1 MMQINRIP
9 HETPGSSSRTNGV
22 IPSSFGQG
30 WPNSVNRQIFQR
42 NAAESSIS
50 EQKGAALLLSMA
62 NIVEKEIG
70 QDGVNWEDDIPLS
83 PSLEDLPFQLSSSIL
98 PSDGSQSLKK
108 YSMRSAL
115 TTLQDDS
122 SWKRIRTVSMDARDE
137 NTPRA
142 TSPRL
147 SPRLS
152 SKTAPSLVSPVG
164 SPLQS
169 RGRSL
174 RKPKSVSIKK
184 KPQMIPPSSPRTRS
198 LQPKEAVKGST
209 VKTILRKKFS
219 WKNFPEVSSV
229 DLAEFKLPPLLS
241 SSEHRFKSNRLF
253 VFIKDHL
260 LTLLLRSI
268 EFHLISSA

>member
-1 MMQINRIP
+1 
-9 HETPGSSSRTNGV
+9 
-22 IPSSFGQG
+22 
-30 WPNSVNRQIFQR
+30 
-42 NAAESSIS
+42 
-50 EQKGAALLLSMA
+50 MA

-219 WKNFPEVSSV
+219 WKNFPELEAFLIANREEYLRHSALNYTVQQKQYNNKLTERLLE
-229 DLAEFKLPPLLS
+229 LAA
-241 SSEHRFKSNRLF
+241 EHGYVFDEGSFSFVTVRDRIRCYFKSYVQSAKKRG
-253 VFIKDHL
+253 VIIGYAARKAGL
-260 LTLLLRSI
+260 LTEDDLEGASGRI
-268 EFHLISSA
+268 VVPRC